1 MLTLHVCSFRILLLL
16 LLVSN
21 LSIQFAQAIPSASIA
36 PRQVETGAPTG
47 PARPFQTFKTEEFLP
62 QDMAITKSGETEK
75 GYLFL
80 NPQGPGAEEAAPLIM
95 TDDNELVWQG
105 PAGLALGLRSQTY
118 EGRPVLAY
126 WNGSGFPDT
135 LGRGYGAVTIL
146 DDSYEVI
153 HLTLNES
160 NDQKFVTFNGL
171 TYPSYIDTKETFI
184 TDRNT
189 MLVIATNITQ
199 TDLRSMGGAEDDWV
213 VDDLIYEMDIKTN
226 TVLFRWSFLEHIADF
241 PLNRSLF
248 PFAGWGMNSSTAWN
262 YSHMNSFAAVGDHYV
277 VSSRYFCT
285 VFFLDAAGN
294 VIWRLQV
301 NHFSLSSPHL
311 STNHL
316 LQGRDGWDFTLGL
329 STNFCYQH
337 DTRLELPPLPP
348 IHPQPHP
355 YPHPPQQ
362 RQHPPGQRPL
372 PQPRLL
378 PGARLL
384 PTPAECPRP
393 AWPRRRPDNR
403 RVRLPRLCRHDCAF
417 RRGYQSRE
425 LPRFSRRV
433 GWLAEDETEGC
444 GV

>member
-1 MLTLHVCSFRILLLL
+1 MHRRRFLLFFIIFQRHDFLPSSTDSSLSLSISLSASSPHSDKIEKAFRMPSISNSYQKCSLSTFARFESCCCSSWFPASP
-16 LLVSN
+16 SN
-21 LSIQFAQAIPSASIA
+21 LLKQSPLPPLLPGKWKQAH
-36 PRQVETGAPTG
+36 RQVQHG
-47 PARPFQTFKTEEFLP
+47 PSKHSRPRNSFPQTWPSQNPGGK
-62 QDMAITKSGETEK
+62 K

-171 TYPSYIDTKETFI
+171 TYPSYIVTKETFI

-199 TDLRSMGGAEDDWV
+199 TDLRPMGGAEDGWV

-226 TVLFRWSFLEHIADF
+226 TILFRWSFLEHIADF

-262 YSHMNSFAAVGDHYV
+262 YCHMNSVAAVGNHYV
-277 VSSRYFCT
+277 VSSRYFYT
-285 VFFLDAAGN
+285 VFYLDATGN

-301 NHFSLSSPHL
+301 NHFPLSSHP
-311 STNHL
+311 S
-316 LQGRDGWDFTLGL
+316 
-329 STNFCYQH
+329 
-337 DTRLELPPLPP
+337 
-348 IHPQPHP
+348 IH
-355 YPHPPQQ
+355 
-362 RQHPPGQRPL
+362 
-372 PQPRLL
+372 
-378 PGARLL
+378 
-384 PTPAECPRP
+384 
-393 AWPRRRPDNR
+393 
-403 RVRLPRLCRHDCAF
+403 
-417 RRGYQSRE
+417 
-425 LPRFSRRV
+425 
-433 GWLAEDETEGC
+433 
-444 GV
+444 

>member
-1 MLTLHVCSFRILLLL
+1 
-16 LLVSN
+16 
-21 LSIQFAQAIPSASIA
+21 
-36 PRQVETGAPTG
+36 
-47 PARPFQTFKTEEFLP
+47 
-62 QDMAITKSGETEK
+62 MAITKSGETEK
-75 GYLFL
+75 GYLLL

-105 PAGLALGLRSQTY
+105 PAGLALGLWSQTY

-199 TDLRSMGGAEDDWV
+199 TDLRSMGGAEDGWV

-248 PFAGWGMNSSTAWN
+248 PFAGWGMNSSTTWN

-285 VFFLDAAGN
+285 VFYLDDAGN

-316 LQGRDGWDFTLGL
+316 LQGRDGWDFTLGP

-337 DTRLELPPLPP
+337 DARLELPPTPHSHPSTPNLTLALTLHNNDNAPP
-348 IHPQPHP
+348 DNGHAPTTGPLISLNPSAHTAILSRKLLNPLNPLNPIYSLTQGS
-355 YPHPPQQ
+355 YQ
-362 RQHPPGQRPL
+362 PL
-372 PQPRLL
+372 PNAHVLL
-378 PGARLL
+378 GHGAV
-384 PTPAECPRP
+384 PTIEEYDSRGSVVMTALFGADTKVASYR
-393 AWPRRRPDNR
+393 
-403 RVRLPRLCRHDCAF
+403 AF
-417 RRGYQSRE
+417 RAEWIGWPKTKPKVVACKGAKGAARGGGAGDEGVYE
-425 LPRFSRRV
+425 LEWGDGVR
-433 GWLAEDETEGC
+433 WLADL
-444 GV
+444 